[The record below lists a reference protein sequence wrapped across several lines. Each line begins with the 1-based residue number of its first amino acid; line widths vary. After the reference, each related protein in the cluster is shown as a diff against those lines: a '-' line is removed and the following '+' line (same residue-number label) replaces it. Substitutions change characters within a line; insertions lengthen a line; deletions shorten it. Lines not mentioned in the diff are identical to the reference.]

1 MRIPGEVSKKH
12 YNMDNYPPEG
22 TEEDEM
28 EKLVQGVVDYQNVKR
43 KIKQQEKKVIAEGP
57 AILFKLE
64 KEGARIVE
72 DQEEQQKYLDH
83 IA

>member
-1 MRIPGEVSKKH
+1 M
-12 YNMDNYPPEG
+12 
-22 TEEDEM
+22 
-28 EKLVQGVVDYQNVKR
+28 VDYQNVKR